1 MILRFMGISI
11 VKWLSSFIVVYLMM
25 NYVIPASIIGFWRI
39 VLIWCATV
47 LSAFVFAEW
56 AFNTKSPDRKD
67 ILQLMIVGLCMN
79 VLLSVT
85 MDILMQGRP
94 VYIFESFDIQVQ
106 YILEVLI
113 VPVAAYVAQKRRQKS
128 TIAEGLI
135 G

>member
-1 MILRFMGISI
+1 MGISI
-11 VKWLSSFIVVYLMM
+11 VKWLFSFIVVYLMM

-39 VLIWCATV
+39 VLIWCGTT

-56 AFNTKSPDRKD
+56 AFNTKSPDRQD

-113 VPVAAYVAQKRRQKS
+113 VPIAAYVAQKRRQKS
-128 TIAEGLI
+128 TIAEGLV